1 MTENEERLLDSLEK
15 KNKEMQED
23 FRSIADYAE
32 ALKNVTG
39 WLLDGVQENLIVELT
54 LHKIIDLAERNF
66 KCSRSSAQR
75 SGWSSFWHF
84 SACAW
89 RS

>member
-23 FRSIADYAE
+23 FQSIADYAE

-54 LHKIIDLAERNF
+54 LHKIIDIAGRNF
-66 KCSRSSAQR
+66 K
-75 SGWSSFWHF
+75 
-84 SACAW
+84 
-89 RS
+89 

>member
-1 MTENEERLLDSLEK
+1 MPEE
-15 KNKEMQED
+15 KEMDAMRKDLEL
-23 FRSIADYAE
+23 IADYAE

-66 KCSRSSAQR
+66 K
-75 SGWSSFWHF
+75 
-84 SACAW
+84 
-89 RS
+89 

>member
-1 MTENEERLLDSLEK
+1 MTESEQKAYDSLV
-15 KNKEMQED
+15 NQMDAMQAD

-66 KCSRSSAQR
+66 K
-75 SGWSSFWHF
+75 
-84 SACAW
+84 
-89 RS
+89 

>member
-1 MTENEERLLDSLEK
+1 MTEGEQKAYDSLVNQMEA
-15 KNKEMQED
+15 MQAD
-23 FRSIADYAE
+23 FRLIAEYAE

-66 KCSRSSAQR
+66 K
-75 SGWSSFWHF
+75 
-84 SACAW
+84 
-89 RS
+89 

>member
-1 MTENEERLLDSLEK
+1 MTESEQKAHESLVNQMEAMQADFLL
-15 KNKEMQED
+15 
-23 FRSIADYAE
+23 IADYAE

-66 KCSRSSAQR
+66 K
-75 SGWSSFWHF
+75 
-84 SACAW
+84 
-89 RS
+89 

>member
-1 MTENEERLLDSLEK
+1 MTESEQKAYDSLVNQMEA
-15 KNKEMQED
+15 MQAD

-66 KCSRSSAQR
+66 K
-75 SGWSSFWHF
+75 
-84 SACAW
+84 
-89 RS
+89 

>member
-54 LHKIIDLAERNF
+54 LHKIIV
-66 KCSRSSAQR
+66 SASDKSGSKPGQLLSVGLPQR
-75 SGWSSFWHF
+75 ESVVTRKRLS
-84 SACAW
+84 
-89 RS
+89 

>member
-15 KNKEMQED
+15 KTKEMRED

-66 KCSRSSAQR
+66 K
-75 SGWSSFWHF
+75 
-84 SACAW
+84 
-89 RS
+89 

>member
-1 MTENEERLLDSLEK
+1 MTKGEQKAYDSLVNQMEA
-15 KNKEMQED
+15 MQAD
-23 FRSIADYAE
+23 FRLIADYAE

-66 KCSRSSAQR
+66 K
-75 SGWSSFWHF
+75 
-84 SACAW
+84 
-89 RS
+89 

>member
-1 MTENEERLLDSLEK
+1 MNESEQKAQDSPVNQMEA
-15 KNKEMQED
+15 MQAD

-66 KCSRSSAQR
+66 E
-75 SGWSSFWHF
+75 
-84 SACAW
+84 
-89 RS
+89 